1 MESRRFLPSPVVD
14 QCRLIASKSDK
25 LVLTLATVHR
35 EHVDLTTARGPCLR
49 GCLTPPI
56 PSRGREPLCQRPA
69 TLTYEWLEGKGGCVH
84 RAATQELPVTR
95 AFTRAVALGHARY
108 PDRVRRE
115 QRSDR

>member
-1 MESRRFLPSPVVD
+1 M
-14 QCRLIASKSDK
+14 
-25 LVLTLATVHR
+25 H
-35 EHVDLTTARGPCLR
+35 
-49 GCLTPPI
+49 
-56 PSRGREPLCQRPA
+56 QRPA

-84 RAATQELPVTR
+84 WAATQELPVTR